1 MTYAE
6 LVNLINNNL
15 TRVGTN
21 RVSAAEVKE
30 VAQAILDF
38 AAAIDNAD
46 AIPTWTNL
54 LTFQTDGSGA
64 GKYCKHPDVNGKLR
78 IFETKIVNNTGNEP
92 PTDPNVT
99 ENANWVEISASAGSG
114 IKEWAPGIYGA
125 GLVIVY
131 HNHSVDGSGLYKLM
145 DPVRPFNSVNIE
157 TEISALKWEKIGGS
171 GKGIAKIYAD
181 LAALLADQAQQ
192 KTDFFYFVTDAS
204 ADATVD
210 AGWAMYQKLAAST
223 GAIGD
228 YRKLSEQES
237 LDVLHATEAEVFS
250 GTITNKTVTPFT
262 LSKAIQNGKFIYGVA
277 AGTNAYTV
285 GFTPA
290 LAALEVGQT
299 FRIKFTNG
307 NTGPV
312 TINPD
317 GLGAIALKK
326 NSTTDLGS
334 GDIQPG
340 QIIDVAYDGVN
351 FQILAFYGLNIT
363 AAELAA
369 IPNGET
375 NLFTVTKSIDGS
387 MVSYGAGVSQIDK
400 FGPSGLD
407 ALLAD
412 SAAWGNLSGKNSDW
426 IRLTGDNRSGDLGQ
440 SGQEHVIAS
449 NFYLCLSHVTGV
461 TAVDGQADWVRN
473 KSIDVET
480 SSSVIT
486 DITNETGWANN
497 RKTSVVKTKVGAWY
511 TSLSAGYTY
520 FCYGDNGVNPTA
532 WYWARVG
539 EPQAIDGR
547 ISDATLIAEIE
558 AHNFATT
565 PILTPVA
572 SVKGE
577 DMQEHF
583 WENPSGTPHVTK
595 CYNISGT
602 IKWVK
607 LL

>member
-1 MTYAE
+1 MPGTQRDIPYLEDKFQTGDIPTQQDFYDLFASF
-6 LVNLINNNL
+6 LHYLQVKQVTGASTSDVMSQKAISDLFTALKDGVPSAGDTLNKLYNLI
-15 TRVGTN
+15 TAMGRPRGG
-21 RVSAAEVKE
+21 
-30 VAQAILDF
+30 F
-38 AAAIDNAD
+38 D
-46 AIPTWTNL
+46 AS
-54 LTFQTDGSGA
+54 SGA
-64 GKYCKHPDVNGKLR
+64 VPTPTVDNEAGDFWRITVAGTIGTMVLKPGDVLFASIDDAAVAGDFYAVQSN
-78 IFETKIVNNTGNEP
+78 VDQA
-92 PTDPNVT
+92 TD
-99 ENANWVEISASAGSG
+99 SLL
-114 IKEWAPGIYGA
+114 
-125 GLVIVY
+125 GLV
-131 HNHSVDGSGLYKLM
+131 KL
-145 DPVRPFNSVNIE
+145 
-157 TEISALKWEKIGGS
+157 
-171 GKGIAKIYAD
+171 YAD
-181 LAALLADQAQQ
+181 LFAKNTDGAPSQAAVVAAL
-192 KTDFFYFVTDAS
+192 
-204 ADATVD
+204 
-210 AGWAMYQKLAAST
+210 
-223 GAIGD
+223 
-228 YRKLSEQES
+228 
-237 LDVLHATEAEVFS
+237 
-250 GTITNKTVTPFT
+250 
-262 LSKAIQNGKFIYGVA
+262 QNGNLVYGVA
-277 AGTNAYTV
+277 TGTNIYAAT
-285 GFTPA
+285 FTPTITA
-290 LAALEVGQT
+290 LVPGQT

-363 AAELAA
+363 AAEIAA

-400 FGPSGLD
+400 FGPQGLD

-426 IRLTGDNRSGDLGQ
+426 IRLTGDNRNGDLGQ

-449 NFYLCLSHVTGV
+449 NFYLCISHVTGV

-497 RKTSVVKTKVGAWY
+497 RKTSVVKTKIGAWY